1 MGDSNFRPLARQRRF
16 GSRRDSNS
24 DRGTV
29 KGTFWR
35 RPSTTADDAQ
45 RPPITRET
53 PILPGLIRRCGD
65 DRRWRV
71 KGGEGGVGALGEIRT
86 PDPRI
91 RSPMLYPAELRAR
104 AWARLPDLAGQ
115 GQHPAAGPVA
125 AMSQHHTT
133 PGSSMPASVG
143 RSLEKSISAND
154 LGPRLNPS

>member
-91 RSPMLYPAELRAR
+91 GRLHSQPPGLLQLTLQFSTVRAR
-104 AWARLPDLAGQ
+104 HLSAPANWTAR
-115 GQHPAAGPVA
+115 
-125 AMSQHHTT
+125 TT
-133 PGSSMPASVG
+133 KMFTDFY
-143 RSLEKSISAND
+143 RS
-154 LGPRLNPS
+154 R

>member
-1 MGDSNFRPLARQRRF
+1 MGDSNSDP
-16 GSRRDSNS
+16 SRGNGASGGKGDSNS

-53 PILPGLIRRCGD
+53 AILPGFIGRCGD

-71 KGGEGGVGALGEIRT
+71 KCGEGGVGALGEIRT

-91 RSPMLYPAELRAR
+91 RSPMLYPAEPR
-104 AWARLPDLAGQ
+104 ARLP
-115 GQHPAAGPVA
+115 
-125 AMSQHHTT
+125 
-133 PGSSMPASVG
+133 
-143 RSLEKSISAND
+143 K
-154 LGPRLNPS
+154 